1 MAEPFKVTEEKMGKK
16 LKVGIFGIRRGGSFA
31 NIFNSIPDT
40 EVVAVCDNS
49 EIRVKNF
56 LQHGMNIV
64 VLCNYCTKHTP
75 AAIKALKSG
84 KHVLSE
90 VIACKTLSEGV
101 SLCRKVEKAEKKGYF
116 ICLLKIIATS
126 PISRKWRG
134 FTKQEKLAIKIW

>member
-1 MAEPFKVTEEKMGKK
+1 MAEPFKVTEDKMGKK

-90 VIACKTLSEGV
+90 VIAYKTLSEGV
-101 SLCRKVEKAEKKGYF
+101 SLKSGESRKKGYF
-116 ICLLKIIATS
+116 ICLLKIIAIS
-126 PISRKWRG
+126 PISRK
-134 FTKQEKLAIKIW
+134 